1 MPRKLK
7 LYIAGVVALS
17 AVALIATTLAFPI
30 DPNLAIASGF
40 EFFGANAGHAGVAF
54 WIGVTLLASA
64 IPVRMPRGAM
74 FAVSM
79 STIMAATILGGPAA
93 GAWVGLLGCTEIREL
108 RGHVPWYGTLTNHA
122 AMVIPPVLAGLVM
135 LPVGLPLDISRTL
148 ATQLAS
154 PRFFIAAMA
163 GGVAFLVVNA
173 GITAF
178 FVSLRTGDRA
188 WSVIQGEARSVAS
201 SFVSL
206 APIGWLM
213 AQIYVLAPYASLVF
227 ALPLYMTR
235 VAYQSYTEMREMF
248 TQTIT
253 ALAEAVDKRDPLTS
267 KHSWRVKTIG
277 GDIGRVMKLSEAQ
290 LEALEWGGLLHDV
303 GKIGVPDAVL
313 LKQDRLN
320 KEERAMMNSH
330 PVLGAQII
338 QGVAR
343 LAPELPIIRHHH
355 EWYNGSGYPDRLIG
369 DEIPLLAR
377 ILHVADSF
385 EAMTAARPY
394 RMTPLTR
401 EQAIAELRKF
411 AGIQFDPKI
420 VDAFVHTT
428 WAEGVADPG
437 RTIQARPIP
446 MISQHA
452 NRPANAVATPA
463 TPAVP
468 AASAASQSPTSTTTG
483 PATTPAESH

>member
-17 AVALIATTLAFPI
+17 AIALIVTTLAFPI
-30 DPNLAIASGF
+30 TENQAIASGF
-40 EFFGANAGHAGVAF
+40 EFFGKGAGLAGVVF
-54 WIGVTLLASA
+54 WIGVTLIASA
-64 IPVRMPRGAM
+64 TPVRMPRGAM
-74 FAVSM
+74 FAVSL
-79 STIMAATILGGPAA
+79 STIMAATILGGPSA
-93 GAWVGLLGCTEIREL
+93 GAWVGVIGCTEIREL
-108 RGHVPWYGTLTNHA
+108 RGRVPWYGTLTNHA
-122 AMVIPPVLAGLVM
+122 GVVIPTVAAGLVM
-135 LPVGLPLDISRTL
+135 KVMGLPLDIGPHLSIELVSPATFVATTIGGAVFL
-148 ATQLAS
+148 A
-154 PRFFIAAMA
+154 I
-163 GGVAFLVVNA
+163 NA
-173 GITAF
+173 WITAF
-178 FVSLRTGDRA
+178 FVSARTGDRA
-188 WSVIQGEARSVAS
+188 ISVIRGEARSVAS

-213 AQIYVLAPYASLVF
+213 AQIYVLAAYASLLF

-253 ALAEAVDKRDPLTS
+253 ALAEAVDKRDPYTS
-267 KHSWRVKTIG
+267 KHSWRVKEIG
-277 GDIGRVMKLSEAQ
+277 GDIGRAMRLNEAQ

-394 RMTPLTR
+394 RMTPLTP

-411 AGIQFDPKI
+411 AGIQFDPKV
-420 VDAFVHTT
+420 VDAFVQTV

-446 MISQHA
+446 MIAQHA
-452 NRPANAVATPA
+452 NRPVNAV
-463 TPAVP
+463 
-468 AASAASQSPTSTTTG
+468 TG
-483 PATTPAESH
+483 PAGTGTTASLQPAQLPASTSTGPAATPAESR